1 MQGFDTR
8 NGERVAFSTDIYS
21 ESEIQRIAHVA
32 FRAAQKRS
40 GRLCSVDKANVLEVS
55 QLWRQVVTEV
65 GAQYPDVE
73 LSHMCAATTPAVV
86 CVRMWAWERRGGARP
101 SRKEGIGLLPPLL
114 QSPLS
119 NPGGLPRQDVLS
131 QHTHSPP

>member
-1 MQGFDTR
+1 MFASVKLGGQGFRWAAPEELRLRLPCCAVGASPPSTKTGLRHVQGFDTR

-21 ESEIQRIAHVA
+21 ESEIKRIAHVA

-73 LSHMCAATTPAVV
+73 LSHMCAVV
-86 CVRMWAWERRGGARP
+86 LA
-101 SRKEGIGLLPPLL
+101 
-114 QSPLS
+114 
-119 NPGGLPRQDVLS
+119 
-131 QHTHSPP
+131 